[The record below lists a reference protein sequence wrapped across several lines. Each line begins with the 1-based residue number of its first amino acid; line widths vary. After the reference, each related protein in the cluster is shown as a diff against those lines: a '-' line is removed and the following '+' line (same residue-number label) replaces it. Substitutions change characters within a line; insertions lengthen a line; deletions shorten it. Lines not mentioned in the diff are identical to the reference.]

1 MRIFGTDYMKLKI
14 VRNNTRKETII
25 CQSLTD
31 SSVDYVYESE
41 FNKRKWSLNDDI
53 EVLVDNRDIEIGGDL
68 SLSLQS

>member
-31 SSVDYVYESE
+31 SSVDYV
-41 FNKRKWSLNDDI
+41 KILCKSLI
-53 EVLVDNRDIEIGGDL
+53 IK
-68 SLSLQS
+68 